1 MWRNRSTS
9 RIYAGW
15 IFPNYTRNERQWS
28 WIYHRDPER
37 GSRFNKNK
45 FLTDGVSNG
54 DGVSGIF
61 SVPGG
66 CQNILILLENLKK
79 DRMYLVEM

>member
-1 MWRNRSTS
+1 MWS
-9 RIYAGW
+9 RLADAEK
-15 IFPNYTRNERQWS
+15 ERA
-28 WIYHRDPER
+28 DAA
-37 GSRFNKNK
+37 K
-45 FLTDGVSNG
+45 SNG

>member
-1 MWRNRSTS
+1 M
-9 RIYAGW
+9 
-15 IFPNYTRNERQWS
+15 
-28 WIYHRDPER
+28 PEMK
-37 GSRFNKNK
+37 FMQKN
-45 FLTDGVSNG
+45 NG